1 MSNSEVE
8 LSTTWE
14 PSTEVIESIA
24 AAEDVDPIDLDPP
37 IHAVIDLDA
46 LDALFSP
53 TSGVPRPDGRVEFKY
68 AGYEIIVSSDESVT
82 VKPLDSTPTE
92 S

>member
-14 PSTEVIESIA
+14 PSTQVIESIA
-24 AAEDVDPIDLDPP
+24 AAEGVDPIDLDPP
-37 IHAVIDLDA
+37 LHTAIDLDA

-53 TSGVPRPDGRVEFKY
+53 TSGVPRPEGRVEFEY
-68 AGYEIIVSSDESVT
+68 AEYEVVVSSDGSVT
-82 VKPLDSTPTE
+82 VDPRDTTASE
-92 S
+92 Q

>member
-1 MSNSEVE
+1 M
-8 LSTTWE
+8 
-14 PSTEVIESIA
+14 EVIESIA
-24 AAEDVDPIDLDPP
+24 AAEGVDPIDLDPA

-53 TSGVPRPDGRVEFKY
+53 TSGVPRPDGRVEFEY
-68 AGYEIIVSSDESVT
+68 AGYDIVVSSDGSVSVT
-82 VKPLDSTPTE
+82 PRDATSTK

>member
-14 PSTEVIESIA
+14 PSMEVIESIA
-24 AAEDVDPIDLDPP
+24 AAEGVDPIDLDPP

-53 TSGVPRPDGRVEFKY
+53 TSGIPRPDGRVEFEY
-68 AGYEIIVSSDESVT
+68 AGYDVVVSSDGSVS
-82 VKPLDSTPTE
+82 VNPQDSTSTE